1 MRNKKKFL
9 LFYLIIFFFYNI
21 AFSGE
26 EINYSSKTIKI
37 SENGK
42 IISGEEDVQILV
54 GKNIF
59 ISSDAFEYDKTTG
72 LYKIFNNV
80 QFKDKINN
88 IKA

>member
-59 ISSDAFEYDKTTG
+59 ISSDALNMIKQLVFTKY
-72 LYKIFNNV
+72 LIMFNLKI
-80 QFKDKINN
+80 K
-88 IKA
+88 